1 MLFKNTIKNINNVHS
16 KLYENLLLEDIE
28 AVKRQYSYIPEE
40 DFYKIIKIDPTYQDG
55 SNSVGKYGKWL
66 LGLYKKDNPLEY
78 GVEEIYGLLSLYNEY
93 KNDRKKE
100 IEKDINKIKSI
111 ADLYDAVNNA
121 GEAELSDRQ
130 KEREIRNS
138 KDIKKI
144 FEDSRWEIWIPQS
157 FAGSCT
163 LGKGTEWCT
172 AYSENDSYY
181 KEYTSQGPLY
191 IFINKQNPKEKYQL
205 HVESKSFMDKN
216 DYEASLED
224 ILVTDDKLREFVY
237 RDIYGYKVDKNGNF
251 IYDGNNRVPKNAT
264 KIIITD
270 SVKYIRDGEFAHYE
284 SLQSIDIPN
293 SVTEI
298 RDSSFADCKS
308 LQLINIP
315 DSVTSIGDYAFDGC
329 ISLKSINIPNSVTSI
344 GIGAF
349 SGCKSLQSI
358 TIPDSVT
365 SIGKHAFL
373 DCTSLKSITIPN
385 SVTYIG
391 RDVFEYCESLQSIN
405 IPDSVASIDSF
416 AFHYC
421 KSLQSI
427 VIPNSVITI
436 SEGAFLDC
444 KSLQSIVIPDSV
456 TYIGERAFLNC
467 DNLKEVTLE
476 NRITIYEDNSF
487 PKHTKVIKKGVNES
501 LKANINEAI
510 KVNDT
515 LNPKLWD
522 LTTNELLPDVENQLM
537 SVVEVFEDYIDI
549 PLNIVDIQLV
559 GSNASFN
566 YADTSDIDLHIIAN
580 FELTSTDTAIL
591 QALCDA
597 KKTSFNKTYDIRIK
611 GLEVEVYVQD
621 INAGIVSNGIYS
633 LCLDEWVKFPVPITN
648 VAKHDNTIA
657 LKKWTDR
664 INQVIVTNNKSEIED
679 AINIL
684 YLIRHNSIAIDGEY
698 GAGNQLFKDIRSA
711 GLLQQ
716 LKDALIKSTSDELSL
731 EGFTPGQIVNRLR

>member
-1 MLFKNTIKNINNVHS
+1 MRFM
-16 KLYENLLLEDIE
+16 YESILLEDIE

-55 SNSVGKYGKWL
+55 KDSVGKYGKWL

-78 GVEEIYGLLSLYNEY
+78 DVELIYNVLNAYDIY

-111 ADLYDAVNNA
+111 DDLYDAVNNV
-121 GEAELSDRQ
+121 GDAELSARQ
-130 KEREIRNS
+130 QERELRNS

-144 FEDSRWEIWIPQS
+144 FEDNKWEIWIPLS
-157 FAGSCT
+157 YAGSCT

-181 KEYTSQGPLY
+181 KDYTSQGPLY
-191 IFINKQNPKEKYQL
+191 VFINKQNPKEKYQL
-205 HVESKSFMDKN
+205 HVETNSFMNKDDN
-216 DYEASLED
+216 IVNLGDVLS
-224 ILVTDDKLREFVY
+224 TDDKLKEFVY
-237 RDIYGYKVDKNGNF
+237 SNIYGCETDEDGNF
-251 IYDGNNRVPKNAT
+251 IYDGKNRIPKNAT

-270 SVKYIRDGEFAHYE
+270 SVKYIRDSEFSRFYE
-284 SLQSIDIPN
+284 LESIIIPNSVISIGNDAFFNCKSLQSITIPN
-293 SVTEI
+293 SVKAIGFEAFSWCTSLQSITIPNSVKSIGFEAF
-298 RDSSFADCKS
+298 SYCKS
-308 LQLINIP
+308 LQTVTIP
-315 DSVTSIGDYAFDGC
+315 DSLIAIAECLFMDCT
-329 ISLKSINIPNSVTSI
+329 
-344 GIGAF
+344 
-349 SGCKSLQSI
+349 SLQSI
-358 TIPDSVT
+358 TIPDSVI
-365 SIGKHAFL
+365 SIGDYAF
-373 DCTSLKSITIPN
+373 D
-385 SVTYIG
+385 G
-391 RDVFEYCESLQSIN
+391 
-405 IPDSVASIDSF
+405 
-416 AFHYC
+416 
-421 KSLQSI
+421 
-427 VIPNSVITI
+427 
-436 SEGAFLDC
+436 
-444 KSLQSIVIPDSV
+444 
-456 TYIGERAFLNC
+456 C
-467 DNLKEVTLE
+467 DNLNEVILE
-476 NRITIYEDNSF
+476 NPNIIYEYNTF
-487 PKHTKVIKKGVNES
+487 PEYTKIIKKGVNES

-510 KVNDT
+510 QVNDT

-522 LTTNELLPDVENQLM
+522 LTTNELLPDVKNQLM
-537 SVVEVFEDYIDI
+537 SVVEVFENYIDI

-648 VAKHDNTIA
+648 VTKHDNTIA

-664 INQVIVTNNKSEIED
+664 INQVIATNNKSEIED

-684 YLIRHNSIAIDGEY
+684 YLIRHNSIAVDGEY
-698 GAGNQLFKDIRSA
+698 GAGNQLFKDIRGA
-711 GLLQQ
+711 GLLQK